1 MSEKERNTI
10 LRFAIIFLIIL
21 AGFLAVVIKIAVI
34 QYVERDKWMPL
45 AKNQIK
51 DNQPVPATRGNILDC
66 RNRLLAG
73 SMPQYYINMDTRV
86 EALHLGG
93 DTLFNHNVN
102 QFAQDLS
109 RIIGD
114 QSAAEYKAKMVNS
127 FHTPHKKGYSGS
139 VIRLSPRRINF
150 IQKKQLEQLPFVKRG
165 RIRSG
170 VMFDE
175 VHRRIKPYGELAS
188 RTIGSIYGESG
199 VGNAGLEKRFDKELR
214 GVDGVSK
221 RQKIGGRYENVVVRE
236 PEDGVDILTT
246 LDANLLDI
254 TTDALRDKLT
264 DVSADWGCCI
274 LMETQSGKVRAMVNL
289 DRTSD
294 GSYVEMMNHAVQR
307 VEPGS
312 TFKTIALVAAM
323 DDGLIGLYDTI
334 SVSKE
339 PWRYFSSRHSDAHP
353 KDTVLTT
360 RSALAIS
367 SNIALAKIITKSYK
381 GSARKF
387 VRKLEKMGLKDSMY
401 CEIPGYEQARIDI
414 PNDTVTLSKMSY
426 GYSVELSPLQIITF
440 YNAIANDGKM
450 IRPYMVSEIQQNGD
464 AVQRFGTEVLNNK
477 ICNDETLRNIRLC
490 LHDVVW
496 DNHLGTASVR
506 LWKGK
511 IADYKAQ
518 SELVHIA
525 GKTGTAQLF
534 RNGGYSGRNHRMTFV
549 GYFPEED
556 PQYTCLCMIENPK
569 NLGLY
574 DAGYDCGNV
583 VRVIAE
589 KTIAYSDYYT
599 YEGDSLVLKLRDND
613 IK

>member
-10 LRFAIIFLIIL
+10 LRFAFIFLLITF
-21 AGFLAVVIKIAVI
+21 GFVAVIVKIASI
-34 QYVERDKWMPL
+34 QYIERDQWIRI
-45 AKNQIK
+45 AKGQERNNQI
-51 DNQPVPATRGNILDC
+51 VPATRGNILDC
-66 RNRLLAG
+66 KGHLLAG

-102 QFAQDLS
+102 QLAKDLS

-114 QSAAEYKAKMVNS
+114 KSAAEYKEKMTTS
-127 FHTPHKKGYSGS
+127 FHHVNKKKYSGS
-139 VIRLSPRRINF
+139 VIRLSSKRLNF
-150 IQKKQLEQLPFVKRG
+150 IQKKQLEQLPFIKLG
-165 RIRSG
+165 KYKSG
-170 VMFDE
+170 ITFE
-175 VHRRIKPYGELAS
+175 EQHRRIKPYGELAS

-199 VGNAGLEKRFDKELR
+199 IGNAGLEKRFEEALR
-214 GVDGVSK
+214 GVDGLSK
-221 RQKIGGRYENVVVRE
+221 RQKIGGRYENVIIRE
-236 PEDGVDILTT
+236 PEDGVDIYTN
-246 LDANLLDI
+246 LDTYLLDI
-254 TTDALRDKLT
+254 ATDALRDQL
-264 DVSADWGCCI
+264 AFRNCDWGCCI
-274 LMETQSGKVRAMVNL
+274 LMETRTGKIRAMVNL

-294 GSYVEMMNHAVQR
+294 GQYVEMVNHAVQR

-312 TFKTIALVAAM
+312 TFKTIALTAAM
-323 DDGLIGLYDTI
+323 DDGLVGLNDTI
-334 SVSKE
+334 EVTKE
-339 PWRYFSSRHSDAHP
+339 PWKYFSSRHVDAHP
-353 KDTVLTT
+353 KDTILTT
-360 RSALAIS
+360 RSALAVS
-367 SNIALAKIITKSYK
+367 SNIALAKIITKAYK
-381 GSARKF
+381 GSAKKF

-401 CEIPGYEQARIDI
+401 CEIPGFEHARIDV
-414 PNDTVTLSKMSY
+414 PNDTVTISKMSY

-450 IRPYMVSEIQQNGD
+450 IRPYIVSEIQRNGETEE
-464 AVQRFGTEVLNNK
+464 RFDTEVLNNK
-477 ICNDETLRNIRLC
+477 ICNNETLQNIRLC

-496 DNHLGTASVR
+496 DNALGTASVR
-506 LWKGK
+506 SWSGK
-511 IADYKAQ
+511 ISEYKAQ

-556 PQYTCLCMIENPK
+556 PQYTCLCMMENPK
-569 NLGLY
+569 EYGY
-574 DAGYDCGNV
+574 DAGYDCGRV
-583 VRVIAE
+583 VKTIAE